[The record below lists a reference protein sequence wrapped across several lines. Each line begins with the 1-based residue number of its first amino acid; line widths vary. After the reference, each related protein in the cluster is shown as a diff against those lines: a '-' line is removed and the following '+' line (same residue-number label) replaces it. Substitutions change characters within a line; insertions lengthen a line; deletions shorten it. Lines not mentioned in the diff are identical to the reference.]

1 MNTQKIVSITK
12 KIGKNRYFWA
22 TLGFVLWIT
31 WFDGRNL
38 AKRSEL
44 NQKNKDLE
52 VLQREYKKKIQET
65 RTEIENLNKPEYIET
80 IAREQYTMKKNNED
94 IYVVTKPEK

>member
-12 KIGKNRYFWA
+12 KIVKNRYFLA
-22 TLGFVLWIT
+22 TLCFALWIT

>member
-1 MNTQKIVSITK
+1 MNTQKILSITK
-12 KIGKNRYFWA
+12 KVVKNHYFLA
-22 TLGFVLWIT
+22 TVIFVFWIT
-31 WFDGRNL
+31 WMDDRNL

-52 VLQREYKKKIQET
+52 ILQHEYEKKIQDT

-80 IAREQYTMKKNNED
+80 IAREQYTMKKDNED
-94 IYVVTKPEK
+94 IYVVTKPAK